1 MTILTTLQEFTLG
14 RKVPVYMQSE
24 VAECGLACL
33 AMVSSFYG
41 HGLSVPEARARF
53 SPSAKGASLNEL
65 LAIAKALNM
74 NAKAVKLDLPAL
86 PQLPLPAVV
95 HWDFN
100 HFVVLTEVRPDGVRI
115 NDPAM
120 GARTLTMDEFS
131 RHFTGV
137 ALQLSPS
144 DDFQPKSK
152 LPGLRV
158 RDLMGRV
165 RGLRPAMGQ
174 VLFFALALELLGL
187 AMPLMGQV
195 VADEVLPNSDGSLLT
210 VLGVG
215 FLLLVL
221 VRTGVSYLRDWS
233 LALVSLGLKTQV
245 AERVFRH
252 TLKLP
257 PQYFERR
264 RATDISSRFESL
276 MAIERTLASGFLE
289 AVLDGA
295 FSAVIVALLFSYD
308 SLLGLVLGATVLLY
322 AAVRLI
328 SYGPMRELEMR
339 IVEARAQQTG
349 SLLETLRAIVPI
361 QLAGKTPWRLAQWGV
376 HLSSGTNAELR
387 LARANAKLAGARQ
400 LLQGAGTVVFTW
412 VAADLA
418 LNNHLTLGAL
428 FAVLAYQ
435 QTAAGRLVMLVE
447 RLLSIRMLS
456 VHLERLADI
465 VYAEP
470 QSTGV
475 CGTPLKVDEPV
486 TITLE
491 NVRFRFSPSEPE
503 ILKGVSLTIRA
514 GEHVALTGASGCGKT
529 TLMKLMLGI
538 LEPTEGTILYN
549 GKPLADF
556 GTEQHRAITAA
567 VLQDDALFYGTVKD
581 NISYFDPEASDERV
595 AQAAAHACIAQE
607 IAAMP
612 LNYLGLV
619 GEGSGM
625 LSGGQ
630 RQRLLLARAIYRA
643 PKVLMLDEA
652 TSHLDSQNEAR
663 VNAGINSL
671 GATRVSIA
679 HRPES
684 LLAAQRIVVLHAGT
698 VAQEFTQPQFLAML
712 QGSMA
717 KSKPVPTSL
726 AVDTDGMVK

>member
-41 HGLSVPEARARF
+41 HGLSVAEARARF
-53 SPSAKGASLNEL
+53 SPSSKGATLNEL
-65 LAIAKALNM
+65 LGIAKALNL

-100 HFVVLTEVRPDGVRI
+100 HFVVLTEVGPDGVRI

-120 GARTLTMDEFS
+120 GARSLSMDEFS

-144 DDFQPKSK
+144 DEFQAKSK
-152 LPGLRV
+152 LPSLRV

-165 RGLRPAMGQ
+165 RGLRPALGQ
-174 VLFFALALELLGL
+174 VLFFALALEMLGL
-187 AMPLMGQV
+187 AMPLLGQL
-195 VADEVLPNSDGSLLT
+195 VADEVLPNSDASLLT

-221 VRTGVSYLRDWS
+221 VRSGVSYLRDWS
-233 LALVSLGLKTQV
+233 LSLVSLGLKTQV

-252 TLKLP
+252 TLRLP

-264 RATDISSRFESL
+264 RATDISSRFDSL

-308 SLLGLVLGATVLLY
+308 AVLGMVLGATVLLY
-322 AAVRLI
+322 AAVRLL
-328 SYGPMRELEMR
+328 SYSRMRELEMR
-339 IVEARAQQTG
+339 IVEAHAQQTG

-376 HLSSGTNAELR
+376 HLAAGTNAELR
-387 LARANAKLAGARQ
+387 LARANAWLSGARQ
-400 LLQGAGTVVFTW
+400 FLQGAGTVVFTW

-435 QTAAGRLVMLVE
+435 QTASGRLVMLVE

-470 QSTGV
+470 QANDHSGA
-475 CGTPLKVDEPV
+475 PLADDEAV
-486 TITLE
+486 SITLE
-491 NVRFRFSPSEPE
+491 NVHFRFSPSEPE
-503 ILKGVSLTIRA
+503 ILRGVSLTIKA

-538 LEPTEGTILYN
+538 LEPTEGAILYN
-549 GKPLADF
+549 GKPMADF
-556 GTEQHRAITAA
+556 GLAQQRAITAA
-567 VLQDDALFYGTVKD
+567 VLQDDALFYGTIKD
-581 NISYFDPEASDERV
+581 NISYFDPEASDDKV
-595 AQAAAHACIAQE
+595 AHAATLACIAPD

-612 LNYLGLV
+612 MNYLGLV

-652 TSHLDSQNEAR
+652 TSHLDGQNEAR
-663 VNAGINSL
+663 IHACSNSL
-671 GATRVSIA
+671 GVTSESIA
-679 HRPES
+679 HRPDS
-684 LLAAQRIVVLHAGT
+684 LLAAERIVIMHAGV
-698 VAQEFTQPQFLAML
+698 VAQEFTPEQFMRVL
-712 QGSMA
+712 QGQ
-717 KSKPVPTSL
+717 PP
-726 AVDTDGMVK
+726 GE

>member
-53 SPSAKGASLNEL
+53 APSSKGATLNEL
-65 LAIAKALNM
+65 LAIAKALNLS
-74 NAKAVKLDLPAL
+74 AKAVKLDLPAL

-100 HFVVLTEVRPDGVRI
+100 HFVVLTEVGPDGVRI

-120 GARTLTMDEFS
+120 GARSLTMEEFS

-144 DDFQPKSK
+144 DDFQTKAK

-165 RGLRPAMGQ
+165 RGLRPAFGQ
-174 VLFFALALELLGL
+174 VLFFALALELMGL
-187 AMPLMGQV
+187 AMPLLGQL
-195 VADEVLPNSDGSLLT
+195 VADEVLPNSDASLLT
-210 VLGVG
+210 VLGLG

-221 VRTGVSYLRDWS
+221 VRSGVSYLRDWS
-233 LALVSLGLKTQV
+233 LALVSVGLKTQV

-252 TLKLP
+252 TLRLP

-289 AVLDGA
+289 AVLDGV
-295 FSAVIVALLFSYD
+295 FSSVVVALLFSYD
-308 SLLGLVLGATVLLY
+308 ALLGAVLGATVLLY
-322 AAVRLI
+322 AAVRLM

-376 HLSSGTNAELR
+376 HLASGTNAELR
-387 LARANAKLAGARQ
+387 LARANAWLSGARQ
-400 LLQGAGTVVFTW
+400 LLQGAGTVIFTW

-418 LNNHLTLGAL
+418 LNSHLTLGAL

-435 QTAAGRLVMLVE
+435 QTASGRLVMLVE

-470 QSTGV
+470 QAQEKAGAAV
-475 CGTPLKVDEPV
+475 ALDEPV
-486 TITLE
+486 TITLD
-491 NVRFRFSPSEPE
+491 NVHFRFSPSEPE
-503 ILKGVSLTIRA
+503 ILKGVSLTIKA
-514 GEHVALTGASGCGKT
+514 GEHVAFTGPSGCGKT

-538 LEPTEGTILYN
+538 LEPTAGAILYN
-549 GKPLADF
+549 GKSLADF
-556 GTEQHRAITAA
+556 GVAQQRAITAA
-567 VLQDDALFYGTVKD
+567 VLQDDALFYGTVRD
-581 NISYFDPEASDERV
+581 NISYFDPEASDEKV
-595 AQAAAHACIAQE
+595 LHAATLACIAPD

-612 LNYLGLV
+612 MNYFGIV

-630 RQRLLLARAIYRA
+630 RQRLLLARAIYRM

-652 TSHLDSQNEAR
+652 TSHLDGQNEAR
-663 VNAGINSL
+663 VNAGINSI
-671 GATRVSIA
+671 GVTRVSIA

-684 LLAAQRIVVLHAGT
+684 LLAAQRIVILQGGV
-698 VAQEFTQPQFLAML
+698 VVKEFTSEQFLQVL
-712 QGSMA
+712 QG
-717 KSKPVPTSL
+717 KVP
-726 AVDTDGMVK
+726 A